1 MKLFS
6 TEQVSKWHPDKYAD
20 QISDAIVALAVSKNK
35 NARVAVETM
44 VKDNIVIVAGEV
56 GKVVLMPS
64 EIFQAALGVA
74 NELGY
79 KIDTFHNYIGIQ
91 SAEINQAVDNSVD
104 LGAGDQGMM
113 YGYACKESASY
124 LPYGFDLA
132 NKIIDILEQDTI
144 HNPHTILKGDA
155 KTQVTVDLDTHT
167 VHTILVSACHKEE
180 LSLREVQSYIKDL
193 LTSHGIT
200 SKNWLINPAGLWT
213 YGGPSADSGLTGRKI
228 VADQYGGY
236 VPVGGG
242 AFSGKDLSKVDRS
255 GAYFARNLAVQ
266 LLNKYSVEYVEIQIA
281 YAIGVSKPISVNIKT
296 DNPNMDGVIERYVKN
311 NIDFRVSKM
320 IESLGDIDYKWLAK
334 GCHYR

>member
-44 VKDNIVIVAGEV
+44 VKDNIVIVAGEI
-56 GKVVLMPS
+56 GKVVLLPD
-64 EIFQAALGVA
+64 EIYQEALSVA

-79 KIDTFHNYIGIQ
+79 KIETFHNYIGIQ
-91 SAEINQAVDNSVD
+91 SAEINQAVDNNID

-113 YGYACKESASY
+113 YGYACKESESY
-124 LPYGFDLA
+124 LPYGFDVA
-132 NKIIDILEQDTI
+132 NRIISILENDTI
-144 HNPHTILKGDA
+144 YNKNTIFKGDA
-155 KTQVTVDLDTHT
+155 KTQVTVDLDTNKIN
-167 VHTILVSACHKEE
+167 TILVSVCHHED
-180 LSLREVQSYIKDL
+180 LTLNEVQTYVKKL
-193 LTSHGIT
+193 LNKHKIYAE
-200 SKNWLINPAGLWT
+200 NWLINPAGLWT

-255 GAYFARNLAVQ
+255 GAYFARNLAVD
-266 LLNKYSVEYVEIQIA
+266 LVKKYSADFVEIQIA
-281 YAIGVSKPISVNIKT
+281 YAIGVAKPISVDIKT
-296 DNPNMDGVIERYVKN
+296 NNKYMDGIIESYVKK

-320 IESLGDIDYKWLAK
+320 IESLGDVDYRWLAK

>member
-91 SAEINQAVDNSVD
+91 SAEINHAVDNSVD

-266 LLNKYSVEYVEIQIA
+266 LLNKYPVEYVEIQIA

-296 DNPNMDGVIERYVKN
+296 DNPNMDGVIERYVKK

>member
-1 MKLFS
+1 MRLFS

-44 VKDNIVIVAGEV
+44 VKDNIVIVAGEI
-56 GKVVLMPS
+56 GKVVLLPD
-64 EIFQAALGVA
+64 EIYNAALSVA

-79 KIDTFHNYIGIQ
+79 KIETFHNYIGIQ
-91 SAEINQAVDNSVD
+91 SSEINHAVDNDKD

-113 YGYACKESASY
+113 YGYACNESISY

-132 NKIIDILEQDTI
+132 NRIIFILEQDTI
-144 HNPHTILKGDA
+144 NNKNTIFKGDA
-155 KTQVTVDLDTHT
+155 KTQVTVDLDTGD
-167 VHTILVSACHKEE
+167 VHTILVSACHKNE
-180 LSLREVQSYIKDL
+180 LSLYEVQSYIKDL
-193 LTSHGIT
+193 LISHNIK
-200 SKNWLINPAGLWT
+200 SKHWLINPAGLWT

-236 VPVGGG
+236 IPVGGG

-255 GAYFARNLAVQ
+255 GAYFARNLAVD
-266 LLNKYSVEYVEIQIA
+266 LLKLMNLDFIEIQIA
-281 YAIGVSKPISVNIKT
+281 YAIGVSKPISINIKSSHPEL
-296 DNPNMDGVIERYVKN
+296 DDKIINYVNK
-311 NIDFRVSKM
+311 NIDFRVSKI
-320 IESLGDIDYKWLAK
+320 IESLGDVDYRWLAK